1 VLRAGLLA
9 EAARRLD
16 GALSVRVF
24 KAQHAR
30 SLHAHSSRAYGEAGL
45 EPLRDLEQVRALVAS
60 GALAALFDLPFL
72 PLYLGVIFLIHPAL
86 GALALG
92 GAAMLLALMLS
103 SERRNPDAARAA
115 AAVATQ
121 RLSFAAD
128 AHRNAEAIQA
138 MGFLAPAAERWLR
151 LSTALI
157 DEQRRAGRRTAYVAA
172 AIRAARPALQSATL
186 GLGAYLA
193 MTHRT
198 SAGSMLAASILL
210 ARGLAPLEALIA
222 HWRNLLAARDSGF
235 RLAGLLTPTRSDDR
249 RTQCQ
254 SPARELTVEH
264 LTAAPP
270 RVQAPTLHDVS
281 FSLAA
286 GSGLAV
292 LGPSGAGKSTLA
304 RALVGVWPAQAGC
317 VRLDGV
323 RLSEF
328 EPDALGRHV
337 GYLPQEA
344 CLFSGTIADN
354 ISRFDPAASEEAI
367 IAAARAAGAERLIE
381 ALPARYQAHI
391 GSGGVALSKGEHQR
405 IALARALYK
414 EPFLVVLDEPDAG
427 LDAGGVRHLNAAI
440 VAIRRRGGIVAVT
453 AQRRSALAGLDQ
465 MLLLVAGRLAAFGR
479 LEPMMANEDS
489 PNPEWS
495 IEAAPP
501 RSAEVAG

>member
-1 VLRAGLLA
+1 
-9 EAARRLD
+9 
-16 GALSVRVF
+16 
-24 KAQHAR
+24 
-30 SLHAHSSRAYGEAGL
+30 
-45 EPLRDLEQVRALVAS
+45 
-60 GALAALFDLPFL
+60 
-72 PLYLGVIFLIHPAL
+72 
-86 GALALG
+86 
-92 GAAMLLALMLS
+92 
-103 SERRNPDAARAA
+103 
-115 AAVATQ
+115 
-121 RLSFAAD
+121 
-128 AHRNAEAIQA
+128 
-138 MGFLAPAAERWLR
+138 MGFLAPAAQRWLR
-151 LSTALI
+151 LSAAYLHG
-157 DEQRRAGRRTAYVAA
+157 QRRAGWRTVCVAA

-193 MTHRT
+193 ISHRT

-210 ARGLAPLEALIA
+210 ARGLAPLEALIT
-222 HWRNLLAARDSGF
+222 HWRSFLAARDGGF
-235 RLAGLLTPTRSDDR
+235 RLARLLAPAQSDN
-249 RTQCQ
+249 RTQSQ

-270 RVQAPTLHDVS
+270 GVQAPTLHDVS

-489 PNPEWS
+489 PNPQWS